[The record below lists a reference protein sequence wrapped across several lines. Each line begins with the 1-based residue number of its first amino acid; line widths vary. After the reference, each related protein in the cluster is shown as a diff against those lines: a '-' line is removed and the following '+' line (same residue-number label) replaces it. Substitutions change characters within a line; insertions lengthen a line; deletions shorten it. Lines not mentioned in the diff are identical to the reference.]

1 MKFFP
6 QLKIAQKLP
15 LALVGSALVVSAGV
29 GIASYLIG
37 LGTVQEQRDQSMQAS
52 LTTASTLVTEY
63 FDSAEVDLRLFV
75 QRSDTVTAIKNL
87 TRAVEELRMGLKERA
102 AQQLQAAYVTENPNP
117 SDRAAVDSVG
127 AKGATYD
134 APHKRFHPG
143 FRTLQQ
149 ERGYSDVLLISAA
162 GDVVYSVAKNMD
174 FAGNVVTDP
183 ALAASGLGQVFAA
196 AKDLP
201 DGAAAFIDFSVYGP
215 AGIAES
221 FMAMPVF
228 DKDENMGVMVLAIS
242 PAALSTRIAS
252 LSGMG
257 TTGEVVLVGQDGLLR
272 SESPRTE
279 GTDVLTTTLT
289 SDVVAG
295 AFSGQTGEG
304 ISTDYRGA
312 PMVVRA
318 APVSVANV
326 NWVVTA
332 VQPVEEAYAPVVSMR
347 NMTFLVGGV
356 LLAIAAIVGF
366 FFARSISRPISR
378 LTHTMETIAEG
389 DLSLDVSGGQR
400 GDEIG
405 AMARAVEVFRQNG
418 LRIAQ
423 MTEAEAA
430 AIVRGQAE
438 RAAMMQQLQRAF
450 GAVVDAAIAG
460 DFSRRVD
467 TEFPDDELNAL
478 ARSVNGLV
486 ETVDRGV
493 GETGIVLSALANTD
507 LTHRMEGDF
516 KGAFAQLKADV
527 NAVADRLGDVVGELR
542 ATSGTLKTATGEIL
556 SGANDLSE
564 RTTKQAATI
573 EETSATMEQLA
584 ATVMQNAARAQEASA
599 AASEV
604 TRSAEVGGQVM
615 AQATEAMEKI
625 TSSSSKISNIIGM
638 IDDIAFQTNLLALNA
653 SVEAARAGEAG
664 KGFAVVAVEVRRL
677 AQSAASASSDVKAL
691 IEQSAREVQI
701 GTRLVGD
708 AAGKLGA
715 MLETARSSNAL
726 MTGIAKESREQASSI
741 EEVNAAVR
749 QMDEM
754 TQHNAA
760 LVEEMNA
767 AIEQTEA
774 QATKLDSIVDI
785 FTTTEQ
791 SSSRI
796 NLAEPPASGARGL
809 QDKLKS
815 VTRSYLTNGNAAV
828 KADDWSEF

>member
-1 MKFFP
+1 
-6 QLKIAQKLP
+6 
-15 LALVGSALVVSAGV
+15 
-29 GIASYLIG
+29 
-37 LGTVQEQRDQSMQAS
+37 
-52 LTTASTLVTEY
+52 
-63 FDSAEVDLRLFV
+63 
-75 QRSDTVTAIKNL
+75 
-87 TRAVEELRMGLKERA
+87 
-102 AQQLQAAYVTENPNP
+102 
-117 SDRAAVDSVG
+117 
-127 AKGATYD
+127 
-134 APHKRFHPG
+134 
-143 FRTLQQ
+143 
-149 ERGYSDVLLISAA
+149 
-162 GDVVYSVAKNMD
+162 
-174 FAGNVVTDP
+174 
-183 ALAASGLGQVFAA
+183 
-196 AKDLP
+196 
-201 DGAAAFIDFSVYGP
+201 
-215 AGIAES
+215 
-221 FMAMPVF
+221 
-228 DKDENMGVMVLAIS
+228 
-242 PAALSTRIAS
+242 
-252 LSGMG
+252 
-257 TTGEVVLVGQDGLLR
+257 
-272 SESPRTE
+272 
-279 GTDVLTTTLT
+279 
-289 SDVVAG
+289 
-295 AFSGQTGEG
+295 
-304 ISTDYRGA
+304 
-312 PMVVRA
+312 
-318 APVSVANV
+318 
-326 NWVVTA
+326 
-332 VQPVEEAYAPVVSMR
+332 MR